1 MLLSWKTYFFVALET
16 GVSVTVDK
24 ITAGFC
30 VQDISA
36 AIFGANIFALDIP
49 QVRAGN
55 LSIPL
60 VFSLVNRPFGR
71 TAGLVAAGE
80 LSLILGVPKQKADLT
95 PWMKDTRKPV
105 ILTLPDTGDRMGV
118 DAARSSTEGL
128 PPVLFD
134 CSP

>member
-1 MLLSWKTYFFVALET
+1 MWKNYYFVAFET

-55 LSIPL
+55 LSIQRM
-60 VFSLVNRPFGR
+60 VSLVNRPFGR

-80 LSLILGVPKQKADLT
+80 LSFIMGVPKQKPDLT
-95 PWMKDTRKPV
+95 LWMKDTRKPV
-105 ILTLPDTGDRMGV
+105 RLTLPDTGDRMGV
-118 DAARSSTEGL
+118 DAARRSIEGL